1 MSHEKTNRRR
11 VPPRTNVI
19 FVLSRRSE
27 RRGTR
32 PKKYYP
38 PQIFERLTGVG
49 RGKGELDDENIEND
63 GAETTRERQ
72 IETNGDGH
80 AVFLSGSSAN
90 RDRAT
95 SENRK
100 RTPAGPAGRFARP
113 VYAFR
118 DQIRAYGSCSHVRT
132 RRGTV

>member
-1 MSHEKTNRRR
+1 
-11 VPPRTNVI
+11 
-19 FVLSRRSE
+19 
-27 RRGTR
+27 
-32 PKKYYP
+32 
-38 PQIFERLTGVG
+38 VG

-100 RTPAGPAGRFARP
+100 RTPAGRLVVLLARFMRFAIK
-113 VYAFR
+113 YA
-118 DQIRAYGSCSHVRT
+118 RT
-132 RRGTV
+132 AVVHTYEHDGGRCK